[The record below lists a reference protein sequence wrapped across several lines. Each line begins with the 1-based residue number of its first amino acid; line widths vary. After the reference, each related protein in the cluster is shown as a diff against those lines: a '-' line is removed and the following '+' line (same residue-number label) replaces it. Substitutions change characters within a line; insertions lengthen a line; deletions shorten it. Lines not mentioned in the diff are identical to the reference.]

1 MKPYNEGERLV
12 NFFLFVIVV
21 TMPSY
26 AILRIM
32 KSLQKYDDR
41 SSDEIFFRIIIQ
53 KMQESNVPLW

>member
-1 MKPYNEGERLV
+1 MKPYSESERLV
-12 NFFLFVIVV
+12 NLFLFVIVV

-41 SSDEIFFRIIIQ
+41 SSDEIFFRRII
-53 KMQESNVPLW
+53 